1 MKKYIPL
8 ALCIF
13 IAFVFLQSLP
23 FKFTGSLET
32 QHIFNTLA
40 DWSGFT
46 WFGVYG
52 GYLVGTAELI
62 ASIILLTPF
71 AMMLANK
78 IGVTAIPKLS
88 EELKSTMLTLGALMA
103 IGIMS
108 GAIFFHLFTPL
119 GIVMP
124 HFDASTG
131 LKTGDDSG
139 ILFGMA
145 CLTWLSALALALI
158 ELKNPDSCLNKI
170 INKAIKK
177 EA

>member
-23 FKFTGSLET
+23 FKFTNSLET
-32 QHIFNTLA
+32 QHIFTTLA
-40 DWSGFT
+40 EWSGLT

-52 GYLVGTAELI
+52 GYMVGAAELV
-62 ASIILLTPF
+62 AAILLFT
-71 AMMLANK
+71 
-78 IGVTAIPKLS
+78 KLRS
-88 EELKSTMLTLGALMA
+88 IAAVMA

-131 LKTGDDSG
+131 LQIGDDSG

-145 CLTWLSALALALI
+145 CLTWISAIALTLI
-158 ELKNPDSCLNKI
+158 ELKNPDSCLSKLLL
-170 INKAIKK
+170 KSDV
-177 EA
+177 

>member
-23 FKFTGSLET
+23 FKFTNSLET
-32 QHIFNTLA
+32 QHIFTTLA
-40 DWSGFT
+40 NWSGFT

-52 GYLVGTAELI
+52 GYMIGTAEL
-62 ASIILLTPF
+62 
-71 AMMLANK
+71 
-78 IGVTAIPKLS
+78 VTAILLFTKLRS
-88 EELKSTMLTLGALMA
+88 IAAVMA

-131 LKTGDDSG
+131 LQIGNDSG

-177 EA
+177 EV

>member
-23 FKFTGSLET
+23 FKFSNSLET
-32 QHIFNTLA
+32 QHIFTTLA
-40 DWSGFT
+40 EWSGLT

-52 GYLVGTAELI
+52 GYMIGAAEL
-62 ASIILLTPF
+62 
-71 AMMLANK
+71 
-78 IGVTAIPKLS
+78 VTAILLFTKFRSL
-88 EELKSTMLTLGALMA
+88 AAVMA
-103 IGIMS
+103 MGIMT

-124 HFDASTG
+124 HFDPETG
-131 LKTGDDSG
+131 LQIGNDSG

-145 CLTWLSALALALI
+145 CLTWLSAVALICI
-158 ELKNPDSCLNKI
+158 ELKNPESCISRL
-170 INKAIKK
+170 INKNSQ
-177 EA
+177 

>member
-23 FKFTGSLET
+23 FKFSNSLET
-32 QHIFNTLA
+32 QHIFTTLA
-40 DWSGFT
+40 EWSGLT

-52 GYLVGTAELI
+52 GYMIGAAEL
-62 ASIILLTPF
+62 
-71 AMMLANK
+71 
-78 IGVTAIPKLS
+78 VTAILLFTKFRSL
-88 EELKSTMLTLGALMA
+88 AAVMA
-103 IGIMS
+103 MGIMT

-124 HFDASTG
+124 HFDPDTA
-131 LKTGDDSG
+131 LQIGDDSG

-145 CLTWLSALALALI
+145 CLTWLSAVALIFI
-158 ELKNPDSCLNKI
+158 ELKNPDSCISRLLNK
-170 INKAIKK
+170 KSA
-177 EA
+177 E

>member
-23 FKFTGSLET
+23 FKFTNSLET
-32 QHIFNTLA
+32 QHIFTTLA
-40 DWSGFT
+40 NWSGLT

-71 AMMLANK
+71 VIMLANK
-78 IGVTAIPKLS
+78 IGVSAIPKLS
-88 EELKSTMLTLGALMA
+88 EELKSTMLTLGSLMA
-103 IGIMS
+103 IGIMT

-131 LKTGDDSG
+131 LQIGDDAG
-139 ILFGMA
+139 VLFGMA
-145 CLTWLSALALALI
+145 CLTWVSALALALI
-158 ELKNPDSCLNKI
+158 ELKNPESCLSKLLAKNDK
-170 INKAIKK
+170 
-177 EA
+177 

>member
-23 FKFTGSLET
+23 FKFTNSLET
-32 QHIFNTLA
+32 QHIFTTLA
-40 DWSGFT
+40 EWSGLT

-52 GYLVGTAELI
+52 GYLVGAAELV
-62 ASIILLTPF
+62 AAILLFT
-71 AMMLANK
+71 
-78 IGVTAIPKLS
+78 KLRS
-88 EELKSTMLTLGALMA
+88 IAAVMA

-131 LKTGDDSG
+131 LQIGNDSG

-145 CLTWLSALALALI
+145 CLTWVSAIALTLI
-158 ELKNPDSCLNKI
+158 ELKNPDSCLSKLLA
-170 INKAIKK
+170 KSDA
-177 EA
+177 